1 MEIENKR
8 EADGGE
14 KKRQHTE
21 NMGKDNR
28 QGDRWLDKGEK
39 ENKKMLV
46 PLLECRGTQGTC
58 SCIHP
63 SQ

>member
-21 NMGKDNR
+21 NMEKDNR
-28 QGDRWLDKGEK
+28 QGDR
-39 ENKKMLV
+39 
-46 PLLECRGTQGTC
+46 
-58 SCIHP
+58 
-63 SQ
+63 